1 MQGKHLYEYAVI
13 RLVPRVEREEF
24 FNVGIILF
32 SKRAKYIKAL
42 YKVDEDKLNLF
53 STELDRESL
62 FANLHVFDKICSG
75 AKEGGPIATLDI
87 PERFRWLTAVRSASI
102 QTSRPHP
109 GFSDGP
115 NVGNAVQGTGSV
127 AIVSTA
133 FSRRSFLPCSW
144 LAGEL
149 KTLETS
155 TGEC

>member
-1 MQGKHLYEYAVI
+1 MLGKHLYEYAVI

-53 STELDRESL
+53 SSELDRESL

-75 AKEGGPIATLDI
+75 TKEGGPIAALDI

-109 GFSDGP
+109 GFSDDLD
-115 NVGNAVQGTGSV
+115 Q
-127 AIVSTA
+127 
-133 FSRRSFLPCSW
+133 
-144 LAGEL
+144 
-149 KTLETS
+149 TLEILFR
-155 TGEC
+155 ELVL

>member
-62 FANLHVFDKICSG
+62 FANLHVFDKVWSG
-75 AKEGGPIATLDI
+75 AK
-87 PERFRWLTAVRSASI
+87 
-102 QTSRPHP
+102 
-109 GFSDGP
+109 
-115 NVGNAVQGTGSV
+115 
-127 AIVSTA
+127 
-133 FSRRSFLPCSW
+133 
-144 LAGEL
+144 
-149 KTLETS
+149 
-155 TGEC
+155 

>member
-53 STELDRESL
+53 SSELDREAL
-62 FANLHVFDKICSG
+62 FANLHVFDRICSG
-75 AKEGGPIATLDI
+75 ANDGGPIASLDI

-109 GFSDGP
+109 GFSDDLD
-115 NVGNAVQGTGSV
+115 Q
-127 AIVSTA
+127 
-133 FSRRSFLPCSW
+133 
-144 LAGEL
+144 
-149 KTLETS
+149 TL
-155 TGEC
+155 